1 MVRGNGVEMN
11 TIKRLYD
18 QGQSVWCDNLSR
30 KMIDSGELARLIDL
44 GVVGITSNPT
54 IFMKAITGGNDYD
67 DLLHKVLDETADTV
81 TTYERLVLPDIAD
94 AADLLRPVYD
104 NT

>member
-1 MVRGNGVEMN
+1 MN
-11 TIKRLYD
+11 TIRRLYE

-54 IFMKAITGGNDYD
+54 IFMNAITGGDEYD
-67 DLLHKVLDETADTV
+67 DPLHKALEDDPDALTA
-81 TTYERLVLPDIAD
+81 YERLVLPDIAD
-94 AADLLRPVYD
+94 AADLQG
-104 NT
+104 